1 MKKHRITVSIRIHGF
16 DHGLLY
22 LAFAAVCFFNDYL
35 TFPAIVLSENTS
47 NCAVCSRAVSFW
59 LWALSENRVLQNPAI
74 YHLVSYSNGHSGVP
88 PFSVK
93 RNYTGNK
100 YPTTKNN

>member
-1 MKKHRITVSIRIHGF
+1 MARITVSMVLTMAYYIWHLQPF
-16 DHGLLY
+16 VFVD
-22 LAFAAVCFFNDYL
+22 DYL

-93 RNYTGNK
+93 RNCTGNK
-100 YPTTKNN
+100 YTTKKN